1 MENEKIS
8 ITAVMIAKQRV
19 FSDIP
24 YSRQIFE
31 MLGEAPQDFDSP
43 LIAPQIEA
51 RYKLINKMLIESG
64 VNQVLEI
71 ASGLSP
77 RGLELTD
84 DKSVNYTEV
93 DLPGIMAKKRKIVE
107 RIGDKDNLHLE
118 DGNALD
124 ISTLEKATKHFDQSK
139 PIVVINEGLLRY
151 LDFNQKTIVA
161 RNIYTLLQQFGGVWI
176 TPDITLREVMK
187 AEDNVYKGQNDQI
200 SSKIGVNIHE
210 NCFENVSE
218 AQKFF
223 EILNFTV
230 EKHNFSEIIDE
241 LVSPKKLNQSQEE
254 VKALIDKAWVFVMK
268 IKV

>member
-1 MENEKIS
+1 
-8 ITAVMIAKQRV
+8 
-19 FSDIP
+19 
-24 YSRQIFE
+24 
-31 MLGEAPQDFDSP
+31 
-43 LIAPQIEA
+43 
-51 RYKLINKMLIESG
+51 
-64 VNQVLEI
+64 
-71 ASGLSP
+71 
-77 RGLELTD
+77 
-84 DKSVNYTEV
+84 
-93 DLPGIMAKKRKIVE
+93 
-107 RIGDKDNLHLE
+107 
-118 DGNALD
+118 LD